1 MRWILDACTLI
12 YLVKT
17 NLFENFVDL
26 IDYPLI
32 IDSSVHEEVVLN
44 GKRHNYTY
52 AFEAEKLLK
61 QFRIPVIPID
71 VSKYLILFRD
81 AGETSCYI
89 LAKEEGICLTSDERA
104 YKKFLKHG
112 KKVIRLD
119 TFYFRKCVEGR
130 LTKQEFMNALNRLES
145 VNATKPKSILFF
157 MKKLENQMEVKK

>member
-1 MRWILDACTLI
+1 MI

-17 NLFENFVDL
+17 ELLENFVNL

-44 GKRHNYTY
+44 GKRQNYKD

-71 VSKYLILFRD
+71 VSKHLVLFRD

-130 LTKQEFMNALNRLES
+130 LTRKEFMTILNRLKS
-145 VNATKPKSILFF
+145 ANATKPKSILFF
-157 MKKLENQMEVKK
+157 MEKLEKQGEVNK